1 MMRARSY
8 PLSSVPPARF
18 PDRYLSEG
26 MHGMIG
32 NGRKRMDP
40 RRLSLIM
47 AALGLALGAPV
58 EGAAPEWEK
67 QPGPPAETEFLARRG
82 EDPQNHFL
90 LNGAEGFLAGREFY
104 QVIGDLQPFLWTTQP
119 LLRFGTDRAWQS
131 DSSTLSL
138 RTRGGA
144 AADGS
149 GEPYAAGEI
158 GWAALEGL
166 RLHAGW
172 EENGLYSER
181 TFPARRAMV
190 GPDKA
195 DGLAW
200 LGGKPPFKSL
210 ANAGVAFRRRGGLMA
225 AQYNQGWWWTTSPVT
240 GRAYPWEGFN
250 ADLLYKVGEDFE
262 LNLVEQQWDSP
273 IPHTYYKSHW
283 RRSEITLGFP
293 GSSEGAWQSRFEIG
307 FQRRS
312 LESDFAFGSFTEK
325 TYPVRYRYRQDWEAP
340 DSLPL
345 RILSQGSLGMRERMF
360 TAQHSVEFR
369 ETVGT
374 HRPMQFLRGYYRRP
388 LGRHVEPT
396 EGLRP
401 DTTWAAE
408 SRPGNHSRGAVA
420 GAEYREVRKR
430 FLVGI
435 IGDYALE
442 WELPLFRADA
452 FSDSLGVTLREG
464 RYRASQ
470 KVLSN
475 ASGRVFASGGFA
487 ERATW
492 RAQAGLRGF
501 WGHHADSMEYRPSPW
516 WAGAGA
522 GWAFPTK
529 TRLDAQVDY
538 LGPKEVRG
546 WGPVFE
552 VPAHWEN
559 RFSLT
564 QTFSERVK
572 ASLSALHAFG
582 ENIREHPNGNPLRF
596 RLMGV
601 LEGAF

>member
-1 MMRARSY
+1 M
-8 PLSSVPPARF
+8 
-18 PDRYLSEG
+18 G
-26 MHGMIG
+26 GMIG
-32 NGRKRMDP
+32 NGSDRGCDRTGA
-40 RRLSLIM
+40 RRLPLLA
-47 AALGLALGAPV
+47 AALGLALWAP
-58 EGAAPEWEK
+58 APGEEPGWEK
-67 QPGPPAETEFLARRG
+67 QPAPPLETEFLEKRG

-104 QVIGDLQPFLWTTQP
+104 QVIGDMRPFLWTTQP
-119 LLRFGTDRAWQS
+119 LMRFGTDRAWLS
-131 DSSTLSL
+131 DSTALSV

-144 AADGS
+144 EADGS
-149 GEPYAAGEI
+149 GEPYSAGEI
-158 GWAALEGL
+158 GWAALEEL

-172 EENGLYSER
+172 EQNGLNSER
-181 TFPARRAMV
+181 AFPARLAMV
-190 GPDKA
+190 GRDKA

-200 LGGKPPFKSL
+200 QGDGLPSKSL
-210 ANAGVAFRRRGGLMA
+210 VNVGAAFRRRGGLMA

-283 RRSEITLGFP
+283 RRSEITMGFL
-293 GSSEGAWQSRFEIG
+293 GSSERGWMSRFEIG

-312 LESDFAFGSFTEK
+312 MESDSAFGSFTEK
-325 TYPVRYRYRQDWEAP
+325 TYPVRYRYRQDWAAP

-360 TAQHSVEFR
+360 TAQHGVEFR

-401 DTTWAAE
+401 DTTWAAA

-420 GAEYREVRKR
+420 GAEYREVRER

-435 IGDYALE
+435 GGDYAME

-452 FSDSLGVTLREG
+452 FSDTLGIRLREG

-470 KVLSN
+470 YVLTN
-475 ASGRVFASGGFA
+475 ASGKVFASGGFA
-487 ERATW
+487 DRATW
-492 RAQAGLRGF
+492 RAQAGLREF

-522 GWAFPTK
+522 AWTTPGK

-538 LGPKEVRG
+538 LGPKEIRG
-546 WGPVFE
+546 WGPVFT
-552 VPAHWEN
+552 VRSHWEN
-559 RFSLT
+559 RISLS
-564 QTFSERVK
+564 QTFAERLK

-582 ENIREHPNGNPLRF
+582 ADIREHPNGNPLRF
-596 RLMGV
+596 RLVGSV
-601 LEGAF
+601 DGAF